1 MSAMAIASNTL
12 SATKSND
19 PRLLFET
26 LKKKYDIEDTV
37 EEMLKDPELAC
48 HFTKTSK
55 KKVTPPPEER
65 QGVYS
70 EHRCDARVW
79 KEKPKS
85 GGLGYDNIQCSSK
98 KVDGCDGL
106 CKKHFKLV
114 RDGKLWLGKVT
125 EDRPEAPM
133 HPTAGLKMWCTDVDG
148 NEVVKEKKQRKTTAK
163 AKKER
168 KPRVKKSDVEVAMNC
183 SVDELLAIIAKKET
197 EEEKEPVESESVP
210 KEPVEEPKEPVEEKK
225 EPVEEKKEPVE
236 EKKEPVEEKKEP
248 VEDDGLETITVDG
261 IEYQHNTEDNTL
273 INCETYEEVGT
284 WNAGTEEIDFYDED

>member
-225 EPVEEKKEPVE
+225 EPVE
-236 EKKEPVEEKKEP
+236 
-248 VEDDGLETITVDG
+248 DDGLETITVDG

>member
-37 EEMLKDPELAC
+37 EDMLKDPELAC

-98 KVDGCDGL
+98 KVEGYGCL
-106 CKKHFKLV
+106 CKKHFKLM
-114 RDGKLWLGKVT
+114 DEGKLWLGKVT
-125 EDRPEAPM
+125 EDRPENPM
-133 HPTAGLKMWCTDVDG
+133 HPTAGLKMWCTDADG
-148 NEVVKEKKQRKTTAK
+148 NEVVKEKKARKSPPK
-163 AKKER
+163 EKKEKKVR
-168 KPRVKKSDVEVAMNC
+168 KPRKKKSDVDVAEGL
-183 SVDELLAIIAKKET
+183 SIEELRAIIAKKKDE
-197 EEEKEPVESESVP
+197 
-210 KEPVEEPKEPVEEKK
+210 VEETLSPPKDEVEETPSPPKDEVNVDKK
-225 EPVEEKKEPVE
+225 KDEVEENDE
-236 EKKEPVEEKKEP
+236 
-248 VEDDGLETITVDG
+248 LETITVDG
-261 IEYQHNTEDNTL
+261 VEYQHNTDDHTL
-273 INCETYEEVGT
+273 INCDTYEEVGT
-284 WNAGTEEIDFYDED
+284 WNTETEKIDFYDDE

>member
-12 SATKSND
+12 SGTQSND

-26 LKKKYDIEDTV
+26 LKQKYGIADTV
-37 EEMLKDPELAC
+37 EDMLKDPELTC

-65 QGVYS
+65 QGVYNGD
-70 EHRCDARVW
+70 RCDARVW

-98 KVDGCDGL
+98 KVDGCDCL
-106 CKKHFKLV
+106 CKKHFKLLNE
-114 RDGKLWLGKVT
+114 DKLWLGKVT

-133 HPTAGLKMWCTDVDG
+133 HPTAGLKVWCTDADG
-148 NEVVKEKKQRKTTAK
+148 NEVVKEKKQRKTTPK

-197 EEEKEPVESESVP
+197 EESSEEKKEEKEPVESEP
-210 KEPVEEPKEPVEEKK
+210 EPKEPEPK
-225 EPVEEKKEPVE
+225 EPEPEPEEDDE
-236 EKKEPVEEKKEP
+236 
-248 VEDDGLETITVDG
+248 EDDGLETITVDG
-261 IEYQHNTEDNTL
+261 VEYQHNKEDNTL
-273 INCETYEEVGT
+273 INCETYAEVGT
-284 WNAGTEEIDFYDED
+284 WDSETKEIDFYDDDDE

>member
-1 MSAMAIASNTL
+1 MAIASNTL

-197 EEEKEPVESESVP
+197 EEEKEPVESEPVP
-210 KEPVEEPKEPVEEKK
+210 KEPVEEP
-225 EPVEEKKEPVE
+225 
-236 EKKEPVEEKKEP
+236 KEPVEEKKEP

>member
-225 EPVEEKKEPVE
+225 EPVE
-236 EKKEPVEEKKEP
+236 
-248 VEDDGLETITVDG
+248 DDGLETITVDG

-284 WNAGTEEIDFYDED
+284 WNAGTEEIDFYDEDEDDE